1 MIGYVMPQTFAPT
14 ENQAQLFDDEHA
26 EIGQLFDHLD
36 TIPSAELTNRW
47 PSLLVE
53 VIDVMQAELQRQKVA
68 EPEAKLTASKL
79 VGVMAHYFGGKSFY
93 LPAGDKIKEALRDV
107 QIYQDFTGNN
117 VPELIKK
124 YRLSESTIYAIFRT
138 QRALQRKRHQM
149 DLNFN

>member
-1 MIGYVMPQTFAPT
+1 M
-14 ENQAQLFDDEHA
+14 
-26 EIGQLFDHLD
+26 
-36 TIPSAELTNRW
+36 
-47 PSLLVE
+47 
-53 VIDVMQAELQRQKVA
+53 A

-124 YRLSESTIYAIFRT
+124 YRLSESTIYAILRT